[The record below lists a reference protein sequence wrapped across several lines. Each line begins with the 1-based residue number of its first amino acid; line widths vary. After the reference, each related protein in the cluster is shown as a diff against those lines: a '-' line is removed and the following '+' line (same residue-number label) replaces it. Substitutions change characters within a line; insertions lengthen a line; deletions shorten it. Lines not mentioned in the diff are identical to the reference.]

1 MLQRILRVFLFAAT
15 TFAVVGFSYVAL
27 RLMVDPHPIDPAE
40 VQVLAGAQRIVD
52 GGVLY
57 EGHPASS
64 ERPLMPGYPYAV
76 SVLVREFGPDLWW
89 PRLVALVSTM
99 LIGAL
104 VLIVV
109 RLETSSWTLATA
121 SVGISVMGL
130 GVLAGFPGTA
140 LPHSV
145 MLLLVMLAFLV
156 LRLTKGW
163 LATIPAA
170 VLLSAAFF
178 VEQSAG
184 WFLAAALV
192 ATAPEGRARFFTL
205 FGTASVAIAGGYVG
219 LSEVLGPWFNFAAV
233 DGPLQAM
240 RFSILAPL
248 DFVGDQLLGK
258 LGVPTLAAVLSFAM
272 PTEPWRGKG
281 GLWMWMGFGGLAAG
295 LAATQNSLAGP
306 ESVMPVV
313 VALALLGPISMQRI
327 TRHLSSWPGSSRLGG
342 HGVVLAALALQF
354 IVFLSTVTWSRW
366 LPDPGHD
373 RGSERSSVSA
383 LPGSE

>member
-15 TFAVVGFSYVAL
+15 AFAVVGFSYVAL
-27 RLMVDPHPIDPAE
+27 RLMVDPHPIDPTE
-40 VQVLAGAQRIVD
+40 VQVLAGAQRIVE
-52 GGVLY
+52 GGALY
-57 EGHPASS
+57 EGPVSS
-64 ERPLMPGYPYAV
+64 ERLLMPGYPYAV
-76 SVLVREFGPDLWW
+76 SLLVREFGPDLWW
-89 PRLVALVSTM
+89 PRLVALVCTM
-99 LIGAL
+99 LIAGL
-104 VLIVV
+104 VLAVV

-121 SVGISVMGL
+121 SVGVAVMGL

-140 LPHSV
+140 LPTSV
-145 MLLLVMLAFLV
+145 MLLLVMLAFLL

-163 LATIPAA
+163 LTAIPVA
-170 VLLSAAFF
+170 LLLTAAFF

-184 WFLAAALV
+184 WFLGAALI

-205 FGTASVAIAGGYVG
+205 LGVSAAAIAGGYVG
-219 LSEVLGPWFNFAAV
+219 LSELLGPWFNFAAF
-233 DGPLQAM
+233 DAPLGAM

-281 GLWMWMGFGGLAAG
+281 GLWMWMGLAGLAAG
-295 LAATQNSLAGP
+295 LAATQNSLTGP

-342 HGVVLAALALQF
+342 HGVVLAALSLQF

-366 LPDPGHD
+366 LPDASHD
-373 RGSERSSVSA
+373 RANEPSASA
-383 LPGSE
+383 LHSGE